1 MKQNFIIIILSKERT
16 QWSELPALLLKI
28 IFINSF
34 ILNSDQLGKLFCFL
48 LPAHIMDIKDFLS
61 RLKCIRKVSLTGSA
75 LSRQCTPA
83 EAPWEGDGIFFL
95 TIWALQRPSNYSLG
109 AGFRGHREH
118 VCHLNR
124 RTVFQSARKRSSG
137 QSSGGFSPAHPHFQW
152 VSNKTQN
159 IFICMTERIFLPL
172 TISDYFY

>member
-1 MKQNFIIIILSKERT
+1 MAVSMKQNFIIIILSKERT

-34 ILNSDQLGKLFCFL
+34 ILNSDQLGKRFCFL

-61 RLKCIRKVSLTGSA
+61 RLKCIRKVSLTSSA

-95 TIWALQRPSNYSLG
+95 AIWALQRPSNYSLG
-109 AGFRGHREH
+109 ADRLQGPQR
-118 VCHLNR
+118 
-124 RTVFQSARKRSSG
+124 ARVSSEQENG
-137 QSSGGFSPAHPHFQW
+137 IPECEEEKLGAIKWWF
-152 VSNKTQN
+152 
-159 IFICMTERIFLPL
+159 
-172 TISDYFY
+172 